1 MTQIHQYV
9 YSLPGRCHMFL
20 AIHSYQCSLILL
32 VSKIY
37 IIIKLHFKKSIS
49 WNSLIK
55 TSFHDKFELNDSL
68 IISLDIKPYR
78 PKQVI
83 DHIELWNLSA
93 CTSPIY
99 FVTFL
104 TYTEL
109 NVSGDVYLSYETED
123 DVKAT

>member
-1 MTQIHQYV
+1 
-9 YSLPGRCHMFL
+9 MFL

-83 DHIELWNLSA
+83 NHIELWNLSA